1 MDPKQIA
8 FMDGI
13 IRQQLERL
21 DSLREKLKAH
31 QSMSLPDKIQLL
43 SEVAQVEGI
52 LTTMMAV
59 APRQLVERYSAYMGS
74 VKDIANYALTIT
86 LDTADDL
93 EEEVQSALDMIQ
105 EDMEEE
111 KEKAQEDSAVK
122 DIFGRKVK
130 TGVAGLRRRRR

>member
-86 LDTADDL
+86 LDSAEDL

-122 DIFGRKVK
+122 DIFEK
-130 TGVAGLRRRRR
+130 